1 MNGAVSNAIADLE
14 AALSKMPDDM
24 RVRVDLA
31 KAYVAAG
38 RLDEGV
44 ALFVEVAEHHVSN
57 EAPFYGI
64 AGYRRVLGVHP
75 GHPTARER
83 IADLYAFLGHHD
95 RSLEELLVALDERRA
110 AGDEE
115 AADRLAAKA
124 AAHPGAR
131 SDGTA

>member
-1 MNGAVSNAIADLE
+1 MSNAIADLE

-24 RVRVDLA
+24 KVRVDLA

-64 AGYRRVLGVHP
+64 AGYRRVLGVNP

-115 AADRLAAKA
+115 AAERLAAKA
-124 AAHPGAR
+124 ASHPAR
-131 SDGTA
+131 DPRPSNIPE